1 MSPTE
6 QFIDLGDGLRIE
18 LPPIDIK
25 PGKVLDMDAL
35 GPGIAP
41 LWDALETLCV
51 AGCCGIDAFDFSAE
65 QLASARRKLDAAAI
79 QQQLRQLQTELLQ
92 AHRPV
97 MVSSRHNQ
105 YLERNAALQ
114 LIAHLLRHF

>member
-1 MSPTE
+1 MSPAE
-6 QFIDLGDGLRIE
+6 PFIDLGDGQRIE

-35 GPGIAP
+35 APDIAP

-51 AGCCGIDAFDFSAE
+51 AECCGIDAFDFSAE
-65 QLASARRKLDAAAI
+65 QLAAARRQLDAGAI
-79 QQQLRQLQTELLQ
+79 QLQLLHLQTMLLL
-92 AHRPV
+92 AHQPV
-97 MVSSRHNQ
+97 VVISRINQ
-105 YLERNAALQ
+105 YLERYAALQ